1 MLNVKIILMHYYSSE
16 KQYDILQM
24 HLPLMLD
31 STYITEYINHHFMS
45 NAKFV
50 NLERHDLYIM
60 KHCDIFILESAQSY
74 YILK

>member
-1 MLNVKIILMHYYSSE
+1 
-16 KQYDILQM
+16 M
-24 HLPLMLD
+24 HLPMMLD